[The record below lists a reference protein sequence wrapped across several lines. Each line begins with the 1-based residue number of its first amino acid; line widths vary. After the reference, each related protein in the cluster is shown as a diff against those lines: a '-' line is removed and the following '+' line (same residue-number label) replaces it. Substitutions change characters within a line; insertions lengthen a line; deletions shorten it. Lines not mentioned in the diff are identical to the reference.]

1 MNKIKDDKKICSECK
16 SEFYTATSEM
26 KNLCPECAH
35 YLYNYKNCDHQFEN
49 GRCVKCFWNGN
60 HSNYIKNKFKL

>member
-1 MNKIKDDKKICSECK
+1 MINIKMDKEICYECK

-35 YLYNYKNCDHQFEN
+35 RLYNYKNCAHQFEK
-49 GRCVKCFWNGN
+49 GECIKCF
-60 HSNYIKNKFKL
+60 